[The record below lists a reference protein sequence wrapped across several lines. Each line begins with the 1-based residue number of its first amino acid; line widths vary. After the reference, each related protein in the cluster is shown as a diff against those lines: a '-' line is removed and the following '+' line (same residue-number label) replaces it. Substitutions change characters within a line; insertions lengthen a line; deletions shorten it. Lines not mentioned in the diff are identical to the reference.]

1 MPSSPTPLPACP
13 AAGDDLTGD
22 DGLPQIAG
30 LLEVL
35 AGVPDPRARRG
46 VRHQVASIL
55 AVSVAAVL
63 AGARA
68 YTVIAEWAAE
78 QPAQVLAA
86 FGIVGPVPSEAT
98 IRRVLAA
105 VDAAVLA
112 AAVGV
117 FVWTRSTVAA
127 GRRVVAVD
135 GKSLR
140 GAGSADGSM
149 PHLVGALDHATG
161 TVLGQLATTA
171 KSNEIPTVRTL
182 LATLDQTV
190 GLGGVVVTIDAM
202 HTQDDTARVILDGGG
217 DYLMTVKAN
226 RPKLLALLK
235 AMPWDKVRSHSATDT
250 GRGRRITRSIKVLQ
264 APTDLTG
271 WTDFPGASQVA
282 QIRRTRTAK
291 TKTGAKKK
299 TVEVVYVI
307 TSADHH
313 AAPPRT
319 LAAWV
324 QHHWRIESLH
334 WIRDVVFDEDRSQIR
349 TGTGAET
356 MATLRN
362 IAISLLRLAGWTTI
376 AAALRHHQRHPD
388 KIITLLTR

>member
-1 MPSSPTPLPACP
+1 VPGDSGL
-13 AAGDDLTGD
+13 AGVG
-22 DGLPQIAG
+22 G

-46 VRHQVASIL
+46 VRHRVVSVL
-55 AVSVAAVL
+55 AISVAAVL

-68 YTVIAEWAAE
+68 YTVIAEWAVE

-86 FGIVGPVPSEAT
+86 FGVTGPTPSEAT
-98 IRRVLAA
+98 IRRVLAS
-105 VDAAVLA
+105 VDAGLLA
-112 AAVGV
+112 AAVGA
-117 FVWTRSTVAA
+117 FVWTRTTVTA
-127 GRRVVAVD
+127 GRRVIAVD

-140 GAGSADGSM
+140 GAGGGGGVM
-149 PHLVGALDHATG
+149 PHLVAALDHTTG
-161 TVLGQLATTA
+161 TVLAQLATTA

-182 LATLDQTV
+182 LAALDQTV
-190 GLGGVVVTIDAM
+190 GLTAVVVTIDAM
-202 HTQDDTARVILDGGG
+202 HTQDDTARAILDGGG

-235 AMPWDKVRSHSATDT
+235 AMPWNKVRSYSATDT
-250 GRGRRITRSIKVLQ
+250 GRGRRITRTIKVLQ

-271 WTDFPGASQVA
+271 WANFPGAAQVA
-282 QIRRTRTAK
+282 QIRRTRTSK
-291 TKTGAKKK
+291 TKTGARKK

-307 TSADHH
+307 TSADHTT
-313 AAPPRT
+313 APPRT

-334 WIRDVVFDEDRSQIR
+334 WIRDVVYDEDRCQIR

-362 IAISLLRLAGWTTI
+362 TAISLLRLAGWTTI

>member
-1 MPSSPTPLPACP
+1 VVS
-13 AAGDDLTGD
+13 
-22 DGLPQIAG
+22 
-30 LLEVL
+30 VL
-35 AGVPDPRARRG
+35 A
-46 VRHQVASIL
+46 I
-55 AVSVAAVL
+55 SVAAVL

-68 YTVIAEWAAE
+68 YTVIAEWAGE
-78 QPAQVLAA
+78 QSEQVLTA
-86 FGIVGPVPSEAT
+86 FGVCGPVPSEAT
-98 IRRVLAA
+98 IRRVLSSI
-105 VDAAVLA
+105 DAAVLA
-112 AAVGV
+112 AAVGA
-117 FVWTRSTVAA
+117 FMWTRTTVTA
-127 GRRVVAVD
+127 GRRVIAID

-140 GAGSADGSM
+140 GAGAGDGGGVM

-161 TVLGQLATTA
+161 TVLAQLATTA

-182 LATLDQTV
+182 LGALDQTV
-190 GLGGVVVTIDAM
+190 GLTGVVATIDAM
-202 HTQDDTARVILDGGG
+202 HTQDDTARAILDGGG

-226 RPKLLALLK
+226 RPKLLALLQ
-235 AMPWDKVRSHSATDT
+235 AMPWKQVRSHSATDT
-250 GRGRRITRSIKVLQ
+250 GRGRRITRTIKVLQ
-264 APTDLTG
+264 APTDLAG
-271 WTDFPGASQVA
+271 WADFPGASQVA

-291 TKTGAKKK
+291 TKTRQKKT

-307 TSADHH
+307 TSADH
-313 AAPPRT
+313 ATAPPRT

-334 WIRDVVFDEDRSQIR
+334 WIRDVVFDEDRCQIR

-362 IAISLLRLAGWTTI
+362 TAISLLRLAGWTTI

>member
-1 MPSSPTPLPACP
+1 
-13 AAGDDLTGD
+13 
-22 DGLPQIAG
+22 

-35 AGVPDPRARRG
+35 AGVPDPRSRRG
-46 VRHQVASIL
+46 VRHRVVSVL
-55 AVSVAAVL
+55 AISVAAVL

-86 FGIVGPVPSEAT
+86 FGVLGPVPSEAT
-98 IRRVLAA
+98 IRRVLSSI
-105 VDAAVLA
+105 DAGVLA
-112 AAVGV
+112 AAVGA
-117 FVWTRSTVAA
+117 FVWTRTTVVA
-127 GRRVVAVD
+127 GRRVIAID

-140 GAGSADGSM
+140 GAGGHAGSEAVM

-161 TVLGQLATTA
+161 TVLAQLATTA

-182 LATLDQTV
+182 LKTLDLTAAV
-190 GLGGVVVTIDAM
+190 ATIDAM
-202 HTQDDTARVILDGGG
+202 HTQDDTARAILDGGG
-217 DYLMTVKAN
+217 HYLMTVKAN

-235 AMPWDKVRSHSATDT
+235 AMPWSKVRSYSATDT
-250 GRGRRITRSIKVLQ
+250 GRGRRITRTIKVLQ

-271 WTDFPGASQVA
+271 WADFPGAAQVA
-282 QIRRTRTAK
+282 QIRRTRTTK
-291 TKTGAKKK
+291 TKTGGRKK

-307 TSADHH
+307 TSADH
-313 AAPPRT
+313 ATAPPPT

-334 WIRDVVFDEDRSQIR
+334 WIRDVVFDEDRCQIR

-362 IAISLLRLAGWTTI
+362 TAISLLRLAGWTTI

-388 KIITLLTR
+388 KIITLLTS